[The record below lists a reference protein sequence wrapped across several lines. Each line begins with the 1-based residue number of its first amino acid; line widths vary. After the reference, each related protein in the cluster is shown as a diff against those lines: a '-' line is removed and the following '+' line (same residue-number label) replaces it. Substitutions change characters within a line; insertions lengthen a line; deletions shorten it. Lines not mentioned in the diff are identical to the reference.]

1 MHSGFLKWFD
11 PKLEIYVHRSL
22 INCLVPDPDYKQLI
36 TPTVLMLT
44 VKHST
49 QDFKEQCD

>member
-22 INCLVPDPDYKQLI
+22 INCLAPDPDYKQLI
-36 TPTVLMLT
+36 QTHGFDVNRQTLYSRL
-44 VKHST
+44 
-49 QDFKEQCD
+49 